1 MLASIAVIKEY
12 AVLMTRYPDIPRESW
27 ILTIKTQWSVS
38 EMKVEFTKEQQAVI
52 DARKCNVLVSAAAGS
67 GKTAVLVERIIQMI
81 NEGVDIDHLLVVT
94 FTKAAASQMKE
105 KITLAIQEKLVSE
118 PDNKHLQKQETLIH
132 NAQIT
137 TIDSFC
143 QYVIKNNFNF
153 IGLDPSFR
161 VGDEGE
167 FKLLQ
172 DDVMSDMLEIE
183 YQKAKEGFNDDYLFC
198 MDYFGTGSDDKNVEE
213 YIEKLYRFSMSMPWP
228 EDYLS
233 ERAHDYDI
241 EGMDF
246 DEIPWVKECVAIV
259 KRMLSE
265 AADKLATAHDLT
277 LLPDGPYMYGELL
290 EKEAEAVSK
299 LTSCAS
305 YDELFDAVR
314 GISFDRLPSK
324 KDDSVSPDK
333 REAAKDLRDSA
344 KKDIKKIAEE
354 YLMLP
359 SDMVCDQMKLCD
371 RAVKELCR
379 LTLLYKQMFD
389 ERKRDEL
396 LIDFSDM
403 EHFALNILVDHETGD
418 PTPVALEYRDFF
430 KEVLIDEYQ
439 DSNNVQELILKAIS
453 GEEAGVSERFM
464 VGDVKQS
471 IYKFRLA
478 RPEIFMEKLATYSKE
493 ASASDRRID
502 LHKNFRSRKEV
513 LEGTNYIFRK
523 IMGSDLGSVE
533 YDEDAELVTG
543 ADYPEASFDMSPEL
557 ILIDDPSGEKENE
570 AYAIGNRIHELMR
583 EDKELRYKDIVILL
597 RSPSG
602 WDDVFKKAL
611 EEQGIPS
618 YIESK
623 SGYFDAWEVSVL
635 LDILSVID
643 NPTLDIPL
651 VSVMHSPIG
660 DFSDEE
666 LALIKIAINDA
677 VEDSFDE
684 PLYIGI
690 RKLIDNSKRLEEG
703 LESKLSAFVDFIEKL
718 RDMSAYTPVH
728 ELLQY
733 IIDVTGFELT
743 VSAMPA
749 GNQRRANIEQLLSR
763 AENFEKTSFKG
774 LFHFVRYIEHI
785 KVVQVDYG
793 EAGIIDEN
801 ADVVRIMSIH
811 KSKGLEFPVVFVS
824 GLSKQFNRMDTR
836 GDLIADM
843 DLGIGVKCI
852 DSKLRVKSETLKRMI
867 VADKMNTDSL
877 GEELRVLY
885 VGLTR
890 AKEKLIMTASMKK
903 LSDALSKEIKKQA
916 ELSHGASNGIELI
929 PYSMRLGASG
939 YIDLIL
945 PSLIRHPAIKDIA
958 EKYGLSELI
967 SDRYMDNNPDIP
979 EFCVKSVTVDE
990 ILAKMEAESIKALI
1004 RRDDISAYY
1013 DKDLASRLEAKLNAK
1028 YGHEYLK
1035 GLFTKTTVTELKKHI
1050 LEEMGEHFTK
1060 EEEYGVVW
1068 DEGKMGLTG
1077 AERGT
1082 AYHRI
1087 MELLDYNVGNDEKA
1101 LNIWLEDLVTKDR
1114 ITRSY
1119 LDCLDIEDIVTFRST
1134 DLGKRMGEAFKAG
1147 KLMREKPFMMGV
1159 PANELDNKFPQDE
1172 MVLIQGII
1180 DAWFFEGDDIV
1191 LMDYKT
1197 DHVRDDAEL
1206 IKRYKIQL
1214 DLYKRAL
1221 EASTGK
1227 NVKEVYIYSFALGKE
1242 IKL

>member
-1 MLASIAVIKEY
+1 MN
-12 AVLMTRYPDIPRESW
+12 
-27 ILTIKTQWSVS
+27 
-38 EMKVEFTKEQQAVI
+38 VEFTKEQQAVI

-81 NEGVDIDHLLVVT
+81 NEGMDIDHLLVVT
-94 FTKAAASQMKE
+94 FTKAAASQMRE
-105 KITLAIQEKLVSE
+105 KITLAIQEKLSLD
-118 PDNKHLQKQETLIH
+118 PDNRHMQKQETLIH

-167 FKLLQ
+167 FKLLR
-172 DDVMSDMLEIE
+172 DYVMSDMLEDE
-183 YQKAKEGFNDDYLFC
+183 YQKAKEGRGEDFIFC

-228 EDYLS
+228 EDYLM

-241 EGMDF
+241 EGKDF

-259 KRMLSE
+259 KRMLRE
-265 AADKLATAHDLT
+265 ASDKLSTAHELT

-290 EKEAEAVSK
+290 EKEAEAVDAVVSK
-299 LTSCAS
+299 ES
-305 YDELFDAVR
+305 YDELYDAIR
-314 GISFDRLPSK
+314 GISFDRLSSK
-324 KDDSVSPDK
+324 KDDSVDPDK
-333 REAAKDLRDSA
+333 REAAKELRDSA
-344 KKDIKKIAEE
+344 KKDIKKIIEG

-359 SDMVCDQMKLCD
+359 SDMVVEQMKLCD
-371 RAVKELCR
+371 RAVRELCR
-379 LTLLYKQMFD
+379 LTLRYKQLFD
-389 ERKRDEL
+389 EKKREEL

-403 EHFALNILVDHETGD
+403 EHFALNILVDHETGK

-439 DSNNVQELILKAIS
+439 DSNNVQELILMAIS
-453 GEEAGVSERFM
+453 GIEAGTSERFM

-478 RPEIFMEKLATYSKE
+478 RPEIFMDKLETYSRDDD
-493 ASASDRRID
+493 ASDRRID
-502 LHKNFRSRKEV
+502 LHKNFRSREEV

-523 IMGSDLGSVE
+523 IMGKDLGSVE
-533 YDEDAELVTG
+533 YDKDAELVTG
-543 ADYPEASFDMSPEL
+543 ASFDEPAFDMTPEL
-557 ILIDDPSGEKENE
+557 ILIDDPKGEKENE
-570 AYAIGNRIHELMR
+570 AHAIGNRIHELMR
-583 EDKELRYKDIVILL
+583 EDSSLRFKDIVILL
-597 RSPSG
+597 RSVSG

-623 SGYFDAWEVSVL
+623 SGYFDAWEVSVM
-635 LDILSVID
+635 LDVLSIVD
-643 NPTLDIPL
+643 NPTQDIPL
-651 VSVMHSPIG
+651 VAVMRSPIG
-660 DFSDEE
+660 GFSDEE
-666 LALIKIAINDA
+666 LALIKIAVN
-677 VEDSFDE
+677 EDEESAYDGS
-684 PLYIGI
+684 LYEGM
-690 RKLIDNSKRLEEG
+690 KRLADKKVEG
-703 LESKLSAFVDFIEKL
+703 DFSEKLVAFMAFIDEL

-733 IIDVTGFELT
+733 IIDVTGFELI

-811 KSKGLEFPVVFVS
+811 KSKGLEFPVVFVA
-824 GLSKQFNRMDTR
+824 GLSKQFNKMDTK

-852 DSKLRVKSETLKRMI
+852 DSKLRVKSETLKRVI

-885 VGLTR
+885 VALTR
-890 AKEKLIMTASMKK
+890 AKEKLIMTANMKK
-903 LSDALSKEIKKQA
+903 LSETISKWLKNQA
-916 ELSHGASNGIELI
+916 ELAHGVSHGVELI

-945 PSLIRHPAIKDIA
+945 PALIRHPAIRDIA
-958 EKYGLSELI
+958 DKYGLSELI
-967 SDRYMDNNPDIP
+967 SDRYMDAEGSVPAFSIKSITLDDINAQI
-979 EFCVKSVTVDE
+979 ETDSVRGLLRLDDLTTFYDKE
-990 ILAKMEAESIKALI
+990 LAK
-1004 RRDDISAYY
+1004 
-1013 DKDLASRLEAKLNAK
+1013 RLEDKLDAG
-1028 YGHEYLK
+1028 YGHDYLK

-1050 LEEMGEHFTK
+1050 LEEMGEHFAREEDYGAEY
-1060 EEEYGVVW
+1060 EEEREATVNASLSL
-1068 DEGKMGLTG
+1068 LTG

-1087 MELLDYNVGNDEKA
+1087 MELLDYNVVPNEK
-1101 LNIWLEDLVTKDR
+1101 DLTGWVESLVDDDR
-1114 ITRSY
+1114 ITGQQKEAV
-1119 LDCLDIEDIVTFRST
+1119 DIKDIITFMGT
-1134 DLGKRMGEAFKAG
+1134 DLGKRMGEAYKAD

-1159 PANELDNKFPQDE
+1159 PANELNVKFPADE

-1180 DAWFFEGDDIV
+1180 DAWFLEGDDII

-1197 DHVRDDAEL
+1197 DHVNHAEDL
-1206 IKRYKIQL
+1206 VKRYKIQL
-1214 DLYKRAL
+1214 ELYKRAL

-1227 NVKEVYIYSFALGKE
+1227 TVKEIYIYSFALGKE